1 MGLDPTNPHVRI
13 HKNSKT
19 QQSAEILGG
28 QQRCRNFGDDLR
40 DIRTATMNQ
49 KPVGMTWTLGD
60 VSKATFRDFRHPNS
74 GTWAGDGRTLIHAKD
89 HLTTMLFTL
98 NPPST
103 RITLDTG
110 SFTTQGPHCNT
121 PLDFN
126 HILYQTGTEP
136 SCPVSKNNLVSSDE
150 LLCSLG
156 FCSNT
161 LKFFVLYLRFFR
173 IFTQRYLFHMSSW
186 KNAQIP
192 FVLRHM
198 HAHTCAHTHTL
209 YLLLTPFQW
218 QSGTWKIVSK
228 CW

>member
-1 MGLDPTNPHVRI
+1 MT
-13 HKNSKT
+13 
-19 QQSAEILGG
+19 AEILGG

-49 KPVGMTWTLGD
+49 KPAGMTWTLGD

-74 GTWAGDGRTLIHAKD
+74 GTWARDGRTLIHAND
-89 HLTTMLFTL
+89 HLTTTLFTL

-103 RITLDTG
+103 RIAQDTG

-136 SCPVSKNNLVSSDE
+136 SCPLSKNNLVSSDE
-150 LLCSLG
+150 LLCSSG

-161 LKFFVLYLRFFR
+161 LKFFVLYLKFFR
-173 IFTQRYLFHMSSW
+173 IFTQRYLFHVIPEKCPEPICSETHACTPMCTDTYTLPAPNTLSMTVW
-186 KNAQIP
+186 YMKN
-192 FVLRHM
+192 
-198 HAHTCAHTHTL
+198 
-209 YLLLTPFQW
+209 
-218 QSGTWKIVSK
+218 SK